1 MFKIDSDERKAVD
14 VICNI
19 KKNMKKNNI
28 ESQILVIFGS
38 NGDLSKR
45 KLLPAVFQLY
55 IDNLLPENFVVVGA
69 GSQEKNEVA
78 YRVDVRESLSIFSKK
93 TIAEYPEKLEEF
105 LLKVYY
111 KKVNNQQESDFS
123 ELKNYIDSLSEQL
136 GITKNIVFYFSI
148 PPFLYEV
155 VAAHLVKYGLN
166 KEEEGWKRII
176 VEKPFGY
183 SYDTALDLDKKL
195 HAGFNEE
202 QIYRIDHYLGKE
214 TVQNI
219 MVTRFSNGF
228 FEPIWNRKYIQRIEI
243 TASEKIGV
251 GNRGGYYDTSG
262 AMRDM
267 IQNHLLQVL
276 AVVAMEPPAVFD
288 SDSIRNET
296 VKVLQ
301 ALRPIKAGEVAEN
314 VVRGQYISSQIG
326 DDIQKGY
333 RQETGVAA
341 NSKTETFVA
350 MKVFIDN
357 WRWGEVPFF
366 IRTGKQLPERV
377 TEVVIHLK
385 PAPHQLFKQL
395 CLTEPNN
402 MIILRIHPDA
412 GVAIDFG
419 MKIPGAGFKVQNVN
433 MAFHYSDL
441 AEKKISEAYERLLL
455 DSMTGDSTLYARADA
470 VKASWKF
477 VDPILQAW
485 KNNPDIPLYF
495 YESGTWGPVESNNL
509 FGDKYVKWRQPFEK
523 FKTE

>member
-1 MFKIDSDERKAVD
+1 
-14 VICNI
+14 
-19 KKNMKKNNI
+19 MKKNNI

-38 NGDLSKR
+38 NGDLARR
-45 KLLPAVFQLY
+45 KLIPAVYNLY
-55 IDNLLPENFVVVGA
+55 LDNLLPDNFAVLGA
-69 GSQEKNEVA
+69 GSQEKELQQ
-78 YRVDVRESLSIFSKK
+78 YRTDVRDALNEFAAAKVKANPQSVEQF
-93 TIAEYPEKLEEF
+93 LEF
-105 LLKVYY
+105 VFY
-111 KKVNNQQESDFS
+111 KKVNNKDENDFAD
-123 ELKNYIDSLSEQL
+123 LKSYIEQLSEDRS
-136 GITKNIVFYFSI
+136 IHKNIVYYFSI
-148 PPFLYEV
+148 PPFMYEV
-155 VAAHLVKYGLN
+155 VAAHLHKNGLN
-166 KEEEGWKRII
+166 NEDDGWKRII

-183 SYDTALDLDKKL
+183 SYDSAIDLDKKL
-195 HAGFNEE
+195 HAGFHED

-228 FEPIWNRKYIQRIEI
+228 FEPIWNRKYIDRIEI

-251 GNRGGYYDTSG
+251 GDRGGYYDTSG

-301 ALRPIKAGEVAEN
+301 ALRPIKGADIAKQ
-314 VVRGQYISSQIG
+314 VVRGQYISG
-326 DDIQKGY
+326 LVCDIPQNGY
-333 RQETGVAA
+333 RQETGVAP
-341 NSKTETFVA
+341 NSQTETFVA
-350 MKVFIDN
+350 MKLFIDN

-402 MIILRIHPDA
+402 MIVLRIHPDA

-441 AEKKISEAYERLLL
+441 ADKKIAEAYERLIL
-455 DSMTGDSTLYARADA
+455 DCMIGDSTLYARADA

-477 VDPILQAW
+477 VDPILSAW
-485 KNNPDIPLYF
+485 KTNPDIPLYF
-495 YESGTWGPVESNNL
+495 YECNTWGPKESNTL
-509 FGDKYVKWRQPFEK
+509 FADPYVKWREPFSN